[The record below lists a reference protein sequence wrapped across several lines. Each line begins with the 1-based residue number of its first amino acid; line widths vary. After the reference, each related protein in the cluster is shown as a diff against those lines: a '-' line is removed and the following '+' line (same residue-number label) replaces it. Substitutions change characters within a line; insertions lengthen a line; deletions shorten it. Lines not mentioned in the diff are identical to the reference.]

1 MSLRIIKAGILDT
14 IQDQG
19 RYGYQHQGIN
29 PSGAMDRF
37 SASLANALL
46 GKDLHLPVI
55 EMHYPAPQIKFDEP
69 AIISI
74 AGADFSPSIN
84 DHSIPM
90 HHPVAINK
98 GGVLKFEKRVS
109 GARCYLSVLQDFK
122 FDDWMNSYS
131 TNLKAG
137 AGGLDGRT
145 LIKGDILTC
154 EKNINISKFL
164 ESRDCVVLPWK
175 ANDTVK
181 TRSEIQF
188 IIGSEWHWLTT
199 EARETFQ
206 TSLFQ
211 VSNDAD
217 RMGFRLLGS
226 QLEVEPTEQ
235 LVSSAVSFGTI
246 QLLPNGKLIILMADH
261 QTTGGYPRV
270 AHIIS
275 AHLPIIAQKN
285 INDILEFRITDL
297 YTAEQKL
304 MEQQKYLYQLQIACK
319 FRMENVLHASLRY

>member
-1 MSLRIIKAGILDT
+1 MSLRIIRAGILDT

-19 RYGYQHQGIN
+19 RYGFQHLGIN
-29 PSGAMDRF
+29 PNGAMDRF

-46 GKDLHLPVI
+46 GKELHLPIV
-55 EMHYPAPQIKFDEP
+55 EMHYPGPQIKFDEP
-69 AIISI
+69 AIICI
-74 AGADFSPSIN
+74 TGADFSPSIN
-84 DHSIPM
+84 GHSIPM
-90 HHPVAINK
+90 HHPVTVNK
-98 GGVLKFEKRVS
+98 GAVLKYEKRIS
-109 GARCYLSVLQDFK
+109 GARSYLSLLQDFK
-122 FDDWMNSYS
+122 IDEWMNSYS
-131 TNLKAG
+131 TNLKAV
-137 AGGLDGRT
+137 AGGWEGRT
-145 LIKGDILTC
+145 LTKGDVLNY

-164 ESRDCVVLPWK
+164 QGRDCVVLPWK

-181 TRSEIQF
+181 TRTEIQF
-188 IIGSEWHWLTT
+188 IIGSEWNWLTT

-211 VSNDAD
+211 ISNDAD
-217 RMGFRLLGS
+217 RMGFRLMGN
-226 QLEVEPTEQ
+226 QLEVESSEQ

-275 AHLPIIAQKN
+275 AHLPIVAQKN
-285 INDILEFRITDL
+285 INDILEFRLTDL

-304 MEQQKYLYQLQIACK
+304 LNQQKYLHQLQIACK